1 MTRNERV
8 KKGLLRVGELAER
21 AGVLSSTIRHYTN
34 VGLLYSASTT
44 PGGHRLYEEKESLAR
59 LRKIKRLNSHRP
71 TLAQIRERIDRQ
83 FNSGEKNE
91 ERTRNST

>member
-1 MTRNERV
+1 MTRSERL

-34 VGLLYSASTT
+34 VGLLCPASTT
-44 PGGHRLYEEKESLAR
+44 PGGHRLYEEEESLAR
-59 LRKIKRLNSHRP
+59 LREIKKINSQRP
-71 TLAQIRERIDRQ
+71 SLAQIKERIDRQ

-91 ERTRNST
+91 KSLVE

>member
-1 MTRNERV
+1 MTRDERL

-34 VGLLYSASTT
+34 VGLLYPASAT
-44 PGGHRLYEEKESLAR
+44 PGGHRLYEDEESLAR
-59 LRKIKRLNSHRP
+59 LREIKKINSQRP
-71 TLAQIRERIDRQ
+71 SLAQIKERIDRQ

-91 ERTRNST
+91 KSLVE